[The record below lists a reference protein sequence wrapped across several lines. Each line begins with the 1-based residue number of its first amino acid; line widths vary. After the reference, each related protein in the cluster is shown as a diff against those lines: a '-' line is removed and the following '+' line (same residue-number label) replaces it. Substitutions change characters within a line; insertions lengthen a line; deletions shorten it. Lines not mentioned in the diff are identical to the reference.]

1 MIDMR
6 KYIHDCIQG
15 FLEEEPDE
23 KLRQVN
29 TPATNNLFEIRDS
42 GKMDKDFYSTVA
54 KLLFVAKRAHP
65 DILLTVSFLTTRV
78 SNPDN
83 DDWKKLVRLPAYL
96 KNTGEL
102 LLILSCNDLKN
113 LTWLIDG
120 SYASHHDMKG
130 QSGAVLLAGECAVL
144 FRSNKQKV
152 NSRSSTESELI
163 AVDDALPTVQWTKNF
178 MTEQGYDL
186 ETLIKED
193 NRSTMLLMKNGKLS
207 SGKHTKHIDAR
218 YVKDLIDRGVVE
230 IDHCVTEDTIA
241 DFLTKPLQGKRFLR
255 MREIILNSTP
265 SVDHREYVGKQ
276 FPRIMLN

>member
-102 LLILSCNDLKN
+102 LLILS
-113 LTWLIDG
+113 W
-120 SYASHHDMKG
+120 
-130 QSGAVLLAGECAVL
+130 
-144 FRSNKQKV
+144 
-152 NSRSSTESELI
+152 I